1 MYNIVTLKE
10 KGLNLPDLSL
20 VMLGAGTSSR
30 FKMSAKK
37 QWLRTGHTPLWL
49 YATQNII
56 QNHTFNKII
65 IVCSKEEIE
74 YMKLFNSSFTYV
86 IGGNSRQESL
96 KNALLH
102 VKSKNVLVS
111 DVARTCVPQNM
122 LQRIMD
128 KTDCADIIVPYL
140 NVHDTVVYNGETINR
155 DEVKLIQTPQLSNTN
170 SLNNSLLNAKNFTD
184 DSSAIKANGG
194 NVAYVLG
201 DKKANKVTE
210 VEDIRIISDLKKP
223 STDMFVGNG
232 YDVHQF
238 ELGKPMFLAGVKIK
252 DKRGFKAHSDG
263 DVALHALID
272 ALLGA
277 SGAGDIGELFPDTD
291 MAHKGADSKE
301 LLKKVVSFLYNV
313 GFKMVN
319 CDLTIMAQSPKL
331 FSYKKKMRETIA
343 DILHIESLHVNI
355 KATTTEK
362 LGFIGR
368 EEGVAVSATATLKY
382 CNWKINEILYE

>member
-1 MYNIVTLKE
+1 
-10 KGLNLPDLSL
+10 LPDLSL

-37 QWLRTGHTPLWL
+37 QWLRTEHTPLWL

-56 QNHTFNKII
+56 KNHTFKKVI

-74 YMKLFNSSFTYV
+74 YMKLFNSDFTYV
-86 IGGNSRQESL
+86 AGGTTRQESL

-102 VKSKNVLVS
+102 VDTKNVLVS
-111 DVARTCVPQNM
+111 DVARVCIPQDM
-122 LQRIMD
+122 LQRIINSN
-128 KTDCADIIVPYL
+128 KNCDIVVPYL
-140 NVHDTVVYNGETINR
+140 PVHDTIVYKEETIDR
-155 DEVKLIQTPQLSNTN
+155 DKIKLIQTPQLSNTKI
-170 SLNNSLLNAKNFTD
+170 LKKALIQVKDFTD

-194 NVAYVLG
+194 KVNYVLG
-201 DKKANKVTE
+201 SKLANKVTSI
-210 VEDIRIISDLKKP
+210 EDIEIILNLKQP
-223 STDMFVGNG
+223 SFDMFVGSG

-238 ELGKPMFLAGVKIK
+238 EIGKKMILGGVEIK
-252 DKRGFKAHSDG
+252 DDRGFKAHSDG

-277 SGAGDIGELFPDTD
+277 SGAGDIGELFPDSD
-291 MAHKGADSKE
+291 SKYKNIDSKE

-313 GFKMVN
+313 GFKIVN
-319 CDLTIMAQSPKL
+319 CDLTIMAESPKL
-331 FSYKKKMRETIA
+331 SPYKKEIRITIA
-343 DILHIESLHVNI
+343 KILNISPISVNI

-368 EEGVAVSATATLKY
+368 KEGVAVNATATLKY
-382 CNWKINEILYE
+382 YNWKQQ